1 MNVCSSYSV
10 IPTDD
15 THEDLI
21 DVQDDGEDNLD
32 EDEDE
37 DEDVIDFKGLANTQP
52 LWVLPLYS
60 LLPGHKQAK
69 VNAGQRMLHFLVRA
83 IINKSNI
90 RERD

>member
-1 MNVCSSYSV
+1 MYSYSV

-15 THEDLI
+15 THEDLV
-21 DVQDDGEDNLD
+21 DAQDDEDNLD

-37 DEDVIDFKGLANTQP
+37 DEDVIDFKGLASAQP

-69 VNAGQRMLHFLVRA
+69 VSVQCAKILRIV
-83 IINKSNI
+83 
-90 RERD
+90 

>member
-1 MNVCSSYSV
+1 M

-21 DVQDDGEDNLD
+21 GVEENEEELNLD

-37 DEDVIDFKGLANTQP
+37 DFDVMDLNACSNAQP

-60 LLPGHKQAK
+60 LLPSHEQAK
-69 VNAGQRMLHFLVRA
+69 VIKN
-83 IINKSNI
+83 
-90 RERD
+90 

>member
-1 MNVCSSYSV
+1 MFSYS
-10 IPTDD
+10 INPTDD

-21 DVQDDGEDNLD
+21 NGQDGENNLD

-37 DEDVIDFKGLANTQP
+37 DEDVIDFKGLTNAQP

-69 VNAGQRMLHFLVRA
+69 VNMYDNCNSFDLTIL
-83 IINKSNI
+83 
-90 RERD
+90 

>member
-1 MNVCSSYSV
+1 MLSYSV

-21 DVQDDGEDNLD
+21 DGQDGEENLD

-37 DEDVIDFKGLANTQP
+37 DDDVIDFKGLVNAQP

-60 LLPGHKQAK
+60 LLSGHKQVK
-69 VNAGQRMLHFLVRA
+69 VNIFFHTY
-83 IINKSNI
+83 NKSILSI
-90 RERD
+90 R

>member
-1 MNVCSSYSV
+1 M

-21 DVQDDGEDNLD
+21 GAEDDEGIQLD

-37 DEDVIDFKGLANTQP
+37 DDDVIDLKACADAQP

-60 LLPGHKQAK
+60 LLPSHKQARVIK
-69 VNAGQRMLHFLVRA
+69 NF
-83 IINKSNI
+83 
-90 RERD
+90 

>member
-1 MNVCSSYSV
+1 M

-21 DVQDDGEDNLD
+21 GAEDDEEIQLD

-37 DEDVIDFKGLANTQP
+37 DDDVIDLKACADAQP

-60 LLPGHKQAK
+60 LLQSHKQARVIK
-69 VNAGQRMLHFLVRA
+69 KF
-83 IINKSNI
+83 
-90 RERD
+90 

>member
-1 MNVCSSYSV
+1 M

-21 DVQDDGEDNLD
+21 GAEDDEEIQLD

-37 DEDVIDFKGLANTQP
+37 DDDVIDLKACADAQP

-60 LLPGHKQAK
+60 LLQSDKQARVIK
-69 VNAGQRMLHFLVRA
+69 
-83 IINKSNI
+83 KC
-90 RERD
+90 